1 MNPREMR
8 SQSPQRKRSPWL
20 GRLLSVLAAGAIVAA
35 ILWKYR
41 LDEIVAQLRAGN
53 ATAMAPFAL
62 LVPAT
67 FIFSQCTWDWFVLR
81 ATLASPPRY
90 VELLRGRAATAVML
104 IIGYVVGHGGFGVW
118 LAKKTGTPAAIV
130 SGAVVY
136 TMTSDLAA
144 VSIVASTAVFFG
156 RADVPRGVG
165 IAANVCAL
173 VPIALVL
180 LVPREAPGAKTAR
193 LRFFAPWRRVPRA
206 IGLLQICGRACGVS
220 WVVLMTWLGARSFG
234 MEIPIAAFATYCPI
248 ILLVQSLPL
257 NVGGFG
263 AAQAAWLLLTPW
275 AKGEQILAF
284 QFVFGLFMSAAMFVR
299 GAPFVPS
306 VSREIAAAPSP
317 TRATLEA

>member
-1 MNPREMR
+1 M
-8 SQSPQRKRSPWL
+8 
-20 GRLLSVLAAGAIVAA
+20 GRLLSLVAAAAIVAA

-41 LDEIVAQLRAGN
+41 LDDILAQMRAGN
-53 ATAMAPFAL
+53 ATAMIPFPC
-62 LVPAT
+62 LVPAL
-67 FIFSQCTWDWFVLR
+67 FIFLQCAWDWLVL
-81 ATLASPPRY
+81 ATTLTRPPRY

-118 LAKKTGTPAAIV
+118 LAKKTGARPAIV

-144 VSIVASTAVFFG
+144 VSIIASTAVLVG
-156 RADVPRGVG
+156 HADVPRGVG

-180 LVPREAPGAKTAR
+180 LVPRESPRAKSER
-193 LRFFAPWRRVPRA
+193 LLFFAPWRRVPRA
-206 IGLLQICGRACGVS
+206 IALFQIVGRVAGIS
-220 WVVLMTWLGARSFG
+220 FVVLMTWLGARAFG
-234 MEIPIAAFATYCPI
+234 MQIPFAAFATYCPI

-284 QFVFGLFMSAAMFVR
+284 QFLFGLYMSGAMLAR
-299 GAPFVPS
+299 GLPFLRR
-306 VSREIAAAPSP
+306 VSREIAEGSASAATPSE
-317 TRATLEA
+317 TA